1 MAAGAVDCHAHWIPP
16 GLAALLRRRRAAPRI
31 GPAPGGGG
39 ERLVTFQEE
48 LPFDAAMADL
58 GARLVAMDGWGVARQ
73 VLSLGSLFG
82 VDCLPAE
89 EALPLVAAF
98 NDAAAAAVAAA
109 PDRFAALAALPL
121 ADPARAAAELERAHG
136 AGLRGAVLAADA
148 FLTPED
154 AARLAPVLAAA
165 DRLGGHLFVHPGPVV
180 PPPEFVVREAL
191 GHAAWQRRIVLETQ
205 TRLSSAVVTLGLSD
219 LLDAYPRVTV
229 QVANLGGAVPFLVE
243 RMDEVARGE
252 RSGAPPPSERLRHG
266 RVHVDTASFGPRAVA
281 QAVAC
286 FGPERVLFGS
296 DCPIFDPGRAL
307 TVTAAAGLG
316 AEVAGLLLGG
326 NARRLFG

>member
-1 MAAGAVDCHAHWIPP
+1 MAAGAMDCHAHWLPP
-16 GLAALLRRRRAAPRI
+16 ELADLLRRRQAAPRI
-31 GPAPGGGG
+31 GPAPGGG
-39 ERLVTFQEE
+39 EHLVTFQEE
-48 LPFDAAMADL
+48 LPFDTAMGDL
-58 GARLVAMDGWGVARQ
+58 GERLVAMDGWGVARQ

-98 NDAAAAAVAAA
+98 NAAAAAAVAAV
-109 PDRFAALAALPL
+109 PGRFVALAALPL
-121 ADPARAAAELERAHG
+121 ADPTLAAAQLEWAHG

-148 FLTPED
+148 FLLPED
-154 AARLAPVLAAA
+154 AVRLAPVLAAA
-165 DRLGGHLFVHPGPVV
+165 DRHGSHLFVHPGPVS
-180 PPPEFVVREAL
+180 PPPERPAA
-191 GHAAWQRRIVLETQ
+191 GASAHAAWQRRIVLETQ
-205 TRLSSAVVTLGLSD
+205 ARLSSAVVTLSLSG
-219 LLDAYPRVTV
+219 LLDTYPRVTV
-229 QVANLGGAVPFLVE
+229 QVANLGGTIPFLVE
-243 RMDEVARGE
+243 RMDEVARKE
-252 RSGAPPPSERLRHG
+252 QPAAPLPSERLRHG

-307 TVTAAAGLG
+307 AMAAVAGLG
-316 AEVAGLLLGG
+316 AEVAGLLLSG